1 MVLTDT
7 DGNSVAFQ
15 FVRGPEHTYG
25 TAPAVPTV
33 ANGKVQV
40 PTHLAPG
47 FGTATAKFVA
57 KKLFLAVNAFTA
69 SFGLGRLHITASMS
83 LDEQSV
89 LLHQI
94 VPGDAGNTTIKTN
107 YTGSAPG
114 SGENDESNMDEQF
127 VIVQFNDGTGPYT
140 AKRYGSE
147 KPGTINAANYEITGS
162 DGFGDAS
169 KHKYHRNNLE
179 RIKFIGDDIGI
190 PTAVYYTASV
200 YDNAFISHMIPR
212 TDQQTRWIT
221 ASLI

>member
-1 MVLTDT
+1 A
-7 DGNSVAFQ
+7 S
-15 FVRGPEHTYG
+15 G
-25 TAPAVPTV
+25 TEPA
-33 ANGKVQV
+33 
-40 PTHLAPG
+40 L
-47 FGTATAKFVA
+47 
-57 KKLFLAVNAFTA
+57 
-69 SFGLGRLHITASMS
+69 
-83 LDEQSV
+83 SV

-107 YTGSAPG
+107 YTGSAA
-114 SGENDESNMDEQF
+114 ESKLDEQLA
-127 VIVQFNDGTGPYT
+127 IVQFDDGTGPYT

-179 RIKFIGDDIGI
+179 RIRFIGDDSR
-190 PTAVYYTASV
+190 PTKATYYTASV